1 MSAEIATKPSYVPKP
16 EEFRKPVANVT
27 QLKAMGQSVMSGV
40 ADALPSFMRKQA
52 PAMLRALYT
61 ECQKTP
67 GLLSCTPESL
77 FGCTIQAAQ
86 MGLMLG
92 GALGQCYL
100 IPFKG
105 RATLVPGYKGYIQ
118 LVNRS
123 GQVGVISAYTVYDA
137 DHFEIELGTHPRII
151 HKPGQY
157 PDLKAIQG
165 RKSVA
170 FYATCMTKQ
179 GPTFQALT
187 RAEAEH
193 HRDRFALSKG
203 KGPWID
209 HFDEMAKKTCIIKLC
224 KYLPM
229 SAELQTAINIDE
241 LAETD
246 TPFDC
251 SFLFAEN
258 QPEQSRTEQLRE
270 RLDSTRTE
278 AQTTQAPQPDMLTR
292 LIQEAEAAGILSD
305 FLSNAG
311 LLIED
316 LESSKGKKRAEH
328 CDALALEIQAATK
341 GGAA

>member
-1 MSAEIATKPSYVPKP
+1 MSTDIATKPNYVPKP
-16 EEFRKPVANVT
+16 DEFRKPVANVS

-67 GLLSCTPESL
+67 SLLSCTPESL

-123 GQVGVISAYTVYDA
+123 GQVGVITAYTVYDA
-137 DHFEIELGTHPRII
+137 DQFEVEYGTHPQIK
-151 HKPGQY
+151 HKPGVY
-157 PDLKAIQG
+157 PDLKAIQA
-165 RKSVA
+165 RKSIA

-179 GPTFQALT
+179 GPTFQTLT
-187 RAEAEH
+187 RAEAEY

-229 SAELQTAINIDE
+229 SAELQTAINMDE

-251 SFLFAEN
+251 GFMFAET
-258 QPEQSRTEQLRE
+258 QPEPNRIDQLRE
-270 RLDSTRTE
+270 RLDNTRTE
-278 AQTTQAPQPDMLTR
+278 SQPTQAPQPDMLAR
-292 LIQEAEAAGILSD
+292 LIQEAEAVGLLSD
-305 FLSNAG
+305 FLSNSG

-316 LESSKGKKRAEH
+316 LENSKGKKRTEH
-328 CDALALEIQAATK
+328 CDALALELRAAK
-341 GGAA
+341 GGDS